1 MKKEWERKITNR
13 GGREDGVKGD
23 HHALSTLKTVSLDLG
38 EPLGHE
44 VVKGLG
50 ADEELKEPQLRGLV
64 NLRRGRLLNV
74 LSKPTT
80 LHCVLKCKEK
90 KIQ

>member
-38 EPLGHE
+38 EPLGHK
-44 VVKGLG
+44 VIKGL
-50 ADEELKEPQLRGLV
+50 
-64 NLRRGRLLNV
+64 
-74 LSKPTT
+74 
-80 LHCVLKCKEK
+80 
-90 KIQ
+90 